1 MKELDLHPL
10 LDENKDGSK
19 QNDHYDSHEEPCI
32 LTMEKKRTVNQLLGW
47 SLLNQ
52 DKYWCRLGE
61 KDDPDKEMSKIE
73 AYKRYYNVLRG
84 LTIKDP
90 LILEMTAYAAY
101 RKHDIQW
108 RY

>member
-1 MKELDLHPL
+1 MELPLHPL
-10 LDENKDGSK
+10 LDENQDGSK
-19 QNDHYDSHEEPCI
+19 QNSHYDSQEEPCI

-61 KDDPDKEMSKIE
+61 KDDPDQEMSKIE
-73 AYKRYYNVLRG
+73 AYKRYHNTLRA
-84 LTIKDP
+84 LAVKDP
-90 LILEMTAYAAY
+90 TILEMTAVKAY
-101 RKHDIQW
+101 ERHGIKW